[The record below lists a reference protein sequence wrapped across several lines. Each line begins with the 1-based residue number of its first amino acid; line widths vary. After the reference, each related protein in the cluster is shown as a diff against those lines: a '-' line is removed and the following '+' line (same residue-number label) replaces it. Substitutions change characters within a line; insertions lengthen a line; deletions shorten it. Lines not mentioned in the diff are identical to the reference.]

1 LSGWRFRLAQ
11 AGVMSAPKNITVSRD
26 YNPAP
31 DACVRTLDT
40 LLKSSV
46 NKKAAEPAPEPDGR
60 KDGTKAK
67 GDSARAFIL
76 PETP

>member
-1 LSGWRFRLAQ
+1 LSGWQFRLVK

-31 DACVRTLDT
+31 DDCVRALAT

-46 NKKAAEPAPEPDGR
+46 NTKAPEPNDR
-60 KDGTKAK
+60 DGTKVK
-67 GDSARAFIL
+67 GDSANAIL
-76 PETP
+76 PH

>member
-1 LSGWRFRLAQ
+1 LSGWQFRLVK

-31 DACVRTLDT
+31 DACARALAT

-46 NKKAAEPAPEPDGR
+46 NTKAAEPIPEPDGH
-60 KDGTKAK
+60 DGTTVQ
-67 GDSARAFIL
+67 GDSADAQIIQ
-76 PETP
+76 E